1 MTSTPPTY
9 SLQHTLPRLPV
20 PSLNESCAL
29 YLKSLLPLQTPEEHE
44 KTKAIVNDFLNSPL
58 AHSLQQ
64 RLIDIERTSPNNWL
78 EDNYWLKKAYLEW
91 REPLMVN
98 SNWYI
103 ILKNDDHHPK
113 ELLENNAKVLPP
125 KQLSAFQIRR
135 AANMIYYGLDYKEKL
150 EREEIPI
157 EMVRGKSPL
166 CMRQYSRIFG
176 ITRIPLHHCDELYQP
191 NISESNHIIVL
202 VCDQIYKL
210 QVYKEVNGNKQRLS
224 IDELERELSV
234 IASHAL
240 QKKNVQPPISL
251 LTSWDRDNWALARN
265 YLLSIDPKGNRQTL
279 STIENGLFAVA
290 LDDFTLGSELDQW
303 PTTMF
308 CGNHLYG
315 PGHNRWYDKSVTIV
329 VENNGKSGIM
339 GEHSPADALTVSYV
353 ADHMVQHSVVHGL
366 KANEQ
371 PTWLSNKPMDIISQP
386 EFSSLVEHLTWTTD
400 NQVHR
405 YLEQAQLAANQ
416 TAARSDPY
424 VLQFKEFGTDWI
436 KKVGKLP
443 PDAFYQMVLQ
453 LAYYRAHG
461 KVTATYETA
470 STRKYLF
477 GRTETIR
484 SCSLDSKNFVEAFDN
499 PSISAKEKYDLL
511 AKAAEAHRKYTQ
523 IASDGHGCDRH
534 LLILKILNSDHQI
547 HDPTTGEL
555 KQAPL
560 HPIFKDP
567 IYSESQNWRLS
578 TSGLQPGVQLM
589 GTGFGAVA
597 KDGYGINYMAAR
609 TLVKF
614 GMESKK
620 DEQSL
625 PTRQFADIISKV
637 LLDLRSL
644 CEQVNASSTK
654 NDSSAKL

>member
-1 MTSTPPTY
+1 MYFFSF
-9 SLQHTLPRLPV
+9 SFFFF
-20 PSLNESCAL
+20 
-29 YLKSLLPLQTPEEHE
+29 LL
-44 KTKAIVNDFLNSPL
+44 
-58 AHSLQQ
+58 
-64 RLIDIERTSPNNWL
+64 
-78 EDNYWLKKAYLEW
+78 
-91 REPLMVN
+91 
-98 SNWYI
+98 
-103 ILKNDDHHPK
+103 
-113 ELLENNAKVLPP
+113 
-125 KQLSAFQIRR
+125 
-135 AANMIYYGLDYKEKL
+135 
-150 EREEIPI
+150 
-157 EMVRGKSPL
+157 
-166 CMRQYSRIFG
+166 
-176 ITRIPLHHCDELYQP
+176 
-191 NISESNHIIVL
+191 
-202 VCDQIYKL
+202 
-210 QVYKEVNGNKQRLS
+210 
-224 IDELERELSV
+224 RELSV

-265 YLLSIDPKGNRQTL
+265 YLLSIDPKGNRQSL

-303 PTTMF
+303 PATMF
-308 CGNHLYG
+308 CGNHHYG

-371 PTWLSNKPMDIISQP
+371 PTWLSNKPMDVISQP

-470 STRKYLF
+470 STRKYLY

-499 PSISAKEKYDLL
+499 PSISAK
-511 AKAAEAHRKYTQ
+511 
-523 IASDGHGCDRH
+523 
-534 LLILKILNSDHQI
+534 
-547 HDPTTGEL
+547 
-555 KQAPL
+555 
-560 HPIFKDP
+560 
-567 IYSESQNWRLS
+567 
-578 TSGLQPGVQLM
+578 
-589 GTGFGAVA
+589 
-597 KDGYGINYMAAR
+597 
-609 TLVKF
+609 
-614 GMESKK
+614 
-620 DEQSL
+620 
-625 PTRQFADIISKV
+625 
-637 LLDLRSL
+637 
-644 CEQVNASSTK
+644 VN
-654 NDSSAKL
+654 